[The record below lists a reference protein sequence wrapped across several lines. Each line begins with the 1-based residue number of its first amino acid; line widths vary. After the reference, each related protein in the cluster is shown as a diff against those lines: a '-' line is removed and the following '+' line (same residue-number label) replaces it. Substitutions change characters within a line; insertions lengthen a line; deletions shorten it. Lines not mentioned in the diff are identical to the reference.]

1 MSLFWNNDINIFE
14 KQYRLLKIKMK
25 LFLDSMRSRKSFDEI
40 LEINRKKEPIDIEN
54 PKTFDD
60 KIWYMKKHFYSS
72 LAVQCADKV
81 QVREYVKK
89 CGLEEILV
97 PVYGV
102 YASAEKID
110 FTEFPDECYIKCN
123 HTSGCNYLYRKG
135 QTDEKWLRKLFS
147 LYLKRNH
154 YNVGREWVYRG
165 IPPRIIVEKELKSK
179 EPLRDYRMFCFDG
192 EVKVVMVNVGTATE
206 NGEHAKNVF
215 RSFYT
220 PDFEQIKDLRILGDE
235 AASKGLTKPKGWNEM
250 VDIAQKLSKPFAF
263 CRVDLYNIDGKIYL
277 SEMTFFPNAGIN
289 NFQPQEWA
297 LKLGS
302 WIDLDKCRNNPTYEY
317 HD

>member
-1 MSLFWNNDINIFE
+1 MKKTKKDLSFIDR
-14 KQYRLLKIKMK
+14 QYRLLKIRIK
-25 LFLDSMRSRKSFDEI
+25 LLLDFRRAGMSFEQV
-40 LEINRKKEPIDIEN
+40 LQSNQKKEPINIEN

-81 QVREYVKK
+81 QVRDYVKK

-102 YASAEKID
+102 YASADEID
-110 FTEFPDECYIKCN
+110 FAELPDECYIKCN
-123 HTSGCNYLYRKG
+123 HTSGCNYLYRKR

-154 YNVGREWVYRG
+154 YNVGREWVYRD
-165 IPPRIIVEKELKSK
+165 IPPRIIAEHKLESK
-179 EPLRDYRMFCFDG
+179 EGLRDYRMFCFDG

-235 AASKGLTKPKGWNEM
+235 AASKGLTKPKGWNKM

-263 CRVDLYNIDGKIYL
+263 CRVDL
-277 SEMTFFPNAGIN
+277 
-289 NFQPQEWA
+289 
-297 LKLGS
+297 
-302 WIDLDKCRNNPTYEY
+302 
-317 HD
+317 